1 MIHVKV
7 YLIINQLRMQVFVN
21 HLVMSKK
28 RIILPFSHK
37 RISMKLLF
45 KAILVSFL
53 SISSLSAQDLV
64 VSKLRTETSRQIKK
78 EADTS
83 RWNWKSGGVFNAN
96 MAQGSLSNWAAG
108 GDNFSMTLA
117 GYFNYFSYFKK
128 DRHFW
133 DNNVDVNLGYVQTT
147 SAGSR
152 KNDDRFDFL
161 SKYGYKMDTSGKW
174 FISALFNFRSQ
185 FFDGYT
191 YSNNIGTFSST
202 ILSPA
207 YIIVSAGLDYKPN
220 YKFSVFLSPLTS
232 RTTVVMNQFLSQK
245 GAYGVPKGSK
255 SVSEVGA
262 FATLNYNNTFSKNI
276 TYKARLDL
284 FSNYQ
289 NNPGN
294 VDLFMTNQL
303 TMKVAKNLSASYS
316 LDMIYDDDVRLFGPN
331 KTSPGLQLK
340 SLIGLG
346 YIKSLNVKKRL
357 IAR

>member
-1 MIHVKV
+1 
-7 YLIINQLRMQVFVN
+7 
-21 HLVMSKK
+21 
-28 RIILPFSHK
+28 
-37 RISMKLLF
+37 MKLLF
-45 KAILVSFL
+45 KAFIVSFL
-53 SISSLSAQDLV
+53 PISSLLAQDLV
-64 VSKLRTETSRQIKK
+64 VSKLRSETSRQIKK

-117 GYFNYFSYFKK
+117 GYFNYFSYYKK

-133 DNNVDVNLGYVQTT
+133 DNNFDVNLGYVQTT

-161 SKYGYKMDTSGKW
+161 SKYGYKMDTLGKW
-174 FISALFNFRSQ
+174 FISALFNFR
-185 FFDGYT
+185 GYT
-191 YSNNIGTFSST
+191 YANNIGTFSST

-207 YIIVSAGLDYKPN
+207 YIILSAGLDYKPN

-232 RTTVVMNQFLSQK
+232 RTTLVMNQFLSQK

-357 IAR
+357 ITR